1 MLSVSANGMKDGI
14 LWAALPLHDDAWVDI
29 VRGELRA
36 FRITPD
42 GTSLEPAWTSY
53 CADENDRFTF
63 AKYVPPTV
71 ANGKV
76 YLATFSGFVSVYG
89 LRSAPPTPHSTPDCK
104 VHEPDNRG
112 HKMK

>member
-1 MLSVSANGMKDGI
+1 MPGGFLSISAAPGADEGI

-36 FRITPD
+36 FRITRD
-42 GTSLEPAWTSY
+42 GTALQPIWTSY
-53 CADENDRFTF
+53 CADESDRFNF

-89 LRSAPPTPHSTPDCK
+89 LRQAPPGSKIQSPDCAL
-104 VHEPDNRG
+104 H
-112 HKMK
+112 